1 MNLNELT
8 SKLMSYESGD
18 LPEDEI
24 YELFQHLIN
33 TGMAWQ
39 LQGSYGR
46 TAKMLLDM
54 GLIIDPDSRDAVLPD
69 NISTVKPGV
78 VGKK

>member
-1 MNLNELT
+1 MNRNELT
-8 SKLMSYESGD
+8 DKIMSYESGD
-18 LPEDEI
+18 LPEEEI
-24 YELFQHLIN
+24 YDLFQHLVE

-54 GLIIDPDSRDAVLPD
+54 GLIIDPDSREAVLSD
-69 NISTVKPGV
+69 NISKA
-78 VGKK
+78 